1 MAKKV
6 ECRLYDKIVRGETL
20 SEEDYRELSEIVK
33 EALKFMASEKIIPS
47 PQNYERWF
55 LIFCYIK
62 EKGLSL
68 SKSQLVDLYLDL
80 YQVKLDKEVEESAN
94 LVERVAEELFEE
106 IQKLLKNV
114 NEHNRGISEGG
125 KRLEEMAEEGLE
137 ENIKSVLERIMG
149 EVRELKEVN
158 KKFISRLEEQKEE
171 IRKLREELRKVKE
184 EANIDPLTGLR
195 NRRSFERTLTEFFRD
210 FKKFGYPFS
219 LIMFDLDN
227 FKEINDTYGHL
238 AGDKVLKEVGNILRN
253 YLRAKDVAA
262 RTGGEEFAV
271 ILPGITKDEAL
282 LVAERLRKVISNH
295 TVEYDGKK
303 IDFTASFGVAEMR
316 EGVERPED
324 LIREADEKL
333 YTAKRTGKDK
343 VVG

>member
-1 MAKKV
+1 MGKKV
-6 ECRLYDKIVRGETL
+6 ECKLYEKIVNGEAL
-20 SEEDYRELSEIVK
+20 SEEDYKELSEIVK

-55 LIFCYIK
+55 LIFCYAK

-80 YQVKLDKEVEESAN
+80 YQVKLDREVEESAN
-94 LVERVAEELFEE
+94 LVERIAEELFEE
-106 IQKLLKNV
+106 IQKLLKSV
-114 NEHNRGISEGG
+114 SEHDKGISEKGE
-125 KRLEEMAEEGLE
+125 RLERIAREDFD
-137 ENIKSVLERIMG
+137 ENIKSILTRII
-149 EVRELKEVN
+149 EDVIELKDAN
-158 KKFISRLEEQKEE
+158 RKFITKLEEQKEE
-171 IRKLREELRKVKE
+171 IRKLREELRRVKE

-195 NRRSFERTLTEFFRD
+195 NRRSFERTLFEFFKD
-210 FKKFGYPFS
+210 YKKFGYPFS

-262 RTGGEEFAV
+262 RTGGEEFAI
-271 ILPGITKDEAL
+271 ILPGITKKEAL

-295 TVEYDGKK
+295 TVEYDGRK
-303 IDFTASFGVAEMR
+303 IDFTASFGVAEMNDDI
-316 EGVERPED
+316 ERPED

-333 YTAKRTGKDK
+333 YEAKRTGKDK